1 LQSELMCRVSACGL
15 ARWQKEET
23 GSGAISACTMA
34 RSAARI
40 WTGVRR
46 VHWKSAR
53 WRGLLCL
60 LALAVSAC
68 QTTDQ
73 TLLSADSAPVPPLAR
88 ADDGAVQRDARLPPP
103 SAGTARSAGT
113 PLLDNAPKTKT
124 TFLEGTGRFVG
135 EPQPARAV
143 APEADGDGVTLN
155 LVNMPAPQAAKTIL
169 GDILAVRYT
178 VDPGVEGKIT
188 IQTPRPVSKSTAVD
202 LFQTALRANNAA
214 IVDAG
219 GMFKIVPLEQAPVGA
234 TIRLAGV
241 PPAAPLSEALSGGE
255 NLGTGVKIVQLKY
268 VAAAEMRRI
277 LEPIAPR
284 GSIVRADT
292 TRNLL
297 TLSGSA
303 ADVAGLLDA
312 IAIFDV
318 DVMRGMSFALVPVR
332 TSQPDTIADE
342 LRTVFASDKEGPMAG
357 MVQFLPNKRLGA
369 ILIISPQPHYLKR
382 AESWV
387 RRLDAQAEGSEKQFF
402 TYAVQNRRAA
412 ELVEVLQ
419 SMFATETG
427 GAKTQPT
434 RNVAPTYRETTVQ
447 SPAAQPIQAANGLTP
462 VSGSGAGG
470 FGSGGLNGGGL
481 GTGGLGARSGSFG
494 ASPTPQH
501 APPAREQATAQFGR
515 DEATGEPRVKL
526 AADPAK
532 NSILIEA
539 TPADYRRIMRVIGSL
554 DAIAN
559 QVMIEAT
566 IAEVTLTD
574 DLKFGVRWF
583 LNGKSGQNYTFTDD
597 PAGAVSSVFP
607 GFSYALTAANA
618 AGTLNALNQIT
629 TVNIISSPSLTV
641 MDNRT
646 AQLQIGDEVPI
657 ITQSA
662 VSVLSTGAPVVN
674 SVAYKDTGV
683 ILSIT
688 PRINQSGRVLLDIQ
702 QEVSSV
708 ASTTSSGIDSPTIS
722 QRRIRTS
729 VVVSDGEALALGG
742 MIQKSH
748 TVARTQIPILG
759 DIPVLGNLFG
769 GKDNQVGKTELL
781 VIITPHVIRNLTEA
795 RQVTDEFRR
804 ELQMNDPR
812 LPGRWLNIPDA
823 TRRTFE

>member
-1 LQSELMCRVSACGL
+1 
-15 ARWQKEET
+15 
-23 GSGAISACTMA
+23 
-34 RSAARI
+34 
-40 WTGVRR
+40 
-46 VHWKSAR
+46 
-53 WRGLLCL
+53 LCVV
-60 LALAVSAC
+60 ALATSAC
-68 QTTDQ
+68 QTTDE
-73 TLLSADSAPVPPLAR
+73 TYLLSADADSGSAPLAR
-88 ADDGAVQRDARLPPP
+88 ADNGVQRGAKLRPP
-103 SAGTARSAGT
+103 SSAASRSGGT
-113 PLLDNAPKTKT
+113 PLLDNSPKTKT

-135 EPQPARAV
+135 DPQSLRQAARD
-143 APEADGDGVTLN
+143 ADGGDVTLN
-155 LVNMPAPQAAKTIL
+155 LVNVPTPQAAKTIL

-178 VDPGVEGKIT
+178 LDPGVEGKIT
-188 IQTPRPVSKSTAVD
+188 IQTPRPVTKTAAVD
-202 LFQTALRANNAA
+202 LFQSALRANNAA
-214 IVDAG
+214 IVDG
-219 GMFKIVPLEQAPVGA
+219 NGMFKIVPLDQAPVGA
-234 TIRLAGV
+234 TIQLAGI
-241 PPAAPLSEALSGGE
+241 PPSAPPNDAAAGGE
-255 NLGTGVKIVQLKY
+255 NFGSGVKIVQLKY

-297 TLSGSA
+297 TLSGNGN
-303 ADVAGLLDA
+303 DIAGLLEA
-312 IAIFDV
+312 IGIFDV

-342 LRTVFASDKEGPMAG
+342 LRTVFASEREGPMAG

-369 ILIISPQPHYLKR
+369 ILIISPQPRYLSR

-427 GAKTQPT
+427 SARTSAT
-434 RNVAPTYRETTVQ
+434 RNVAPPYREATVQ
-447 SPAAQPIQAANGLTP
+447 SPGAQPLQSSNGLTP
-462 VSGSGAGG
+462 VGG
-470 FGSGGLNGGGL
+470 M
-481 GTGGLGARSGSFG
+481 GTGGLGSGGLGGGGSGMGGFGARSGGHS
-494 ASPTPQH
+494 AA
-501 APPAREQATAQFGR
+501 APAQQQTSAPREAATAQLGR

-526 AADPAK
+526 AADQAK

-583 LNGKSGQNYTFTDD
+583 LNGKSGQKYTFTDD
-597 PAGAVSSVFP
+597 PGGAVSSVFP

-629 TVNIISSPSLTV
+629 NVNIISSPSLTV

-662 VSVLSTGAPVVN
+662 VSVLTTGAPVVN
-674 SVAYKDTGV
+674 SVSYKDTGV
-683 ILSIT
+683 ILAIT
-688 PRINQSGRVLLDIQ
+688 PRINQSGRVLLDIE
-702 QEVSSV
+702 QEVSNV

-748 TVARTQIPILG
+748 TVSRTQIPIVG
-759 DIPVLGNLFG
+759 DIPAIGNLFG

-812 LPGRWLNIPDA
+812 ISGRWRNIPDA
-823 TRRTFE
+823 ARRTFE

>member
-1 LQSELMCRVSACGL
+1 LQ
-15 ARWQKEET
+15 W
-23 GSGAISACTMA
+23 GST
-34 RSAARI
+34 
-40 WTGVRR
+40 
-46 VHWKSAR
+46 R
-53 WRGLLCL
+53 WRMLLCA
-60 LALAVSAC
+60 LALATAAC
-68 QTTDQ
+68 QTIGEANAPA
-73 TLLSADSAPVPPLAR
+73 SDSSSPPPLAR
-88 ADDGAVQRDARLPPP
+88 VDAAGVVLGPKLPPP
-103 SAGTARSAGT
+103 TGGTRSAGT
-113 PLLDNAPKTKT
+113 PLLGPSPKTQT

-135 EPQPARAV
+135 DPQPARAP
-143 APEADGDGVTLN
+143 APDANEDGVTLN
-155 LVNMPAPQAAKTIL
+155 LVNVPAPQAAKTIL

-188 IQTPRPVSKSTAVD
+188 IQTPRPVTKSAAID
-202 LFQTALRANNAA
+202 LFQAALRGNNAA
-214 IVDAG
+214 IVDANG
-219 GMFKIVPLEQAPVGA
+219 LFKIVPLDQAPVGA
-234 TIRLAGV
+234 TIRLAGI
-241 PPAAPLSEALSGGE
+241 PPSAPLPGAGDDVGS
-255 NLGTGVKIVQLKY
+255 GVKIVQLKY

-292 TRNLL
+292 ARNLL
-297 TLSGSA
+297 TLSGNP
-303 ADVAGLLDA
+303 ADVAGILDA

-342 LRTVFASDKEGPMAG
+342 LRTVFASDKEGPLAG

-369 ILIISPQPHYLKR
+369 ILIISPQPRYLKR

-427 GAKTQPT
+427 GAKTPAG
-434 RNVAPTYRETTVQ
+434 RNVAPPHREATVQ
-447 SPAAQPIQAANGLTP
+447 SPAGPSAPTTSGVTP
-462 VSGSGAGG
+462 VSGFGAGG
-470 FGSGGLNGGGL
+470 SGFGGMNGGGL
-481 GTGGLGARSGSFG
+481 GTSGLGGRSGAFG
-494 ASPTPQH
+494 AAPTAQPT
-501 APPAREQATAQFGR
+501 ATGAREAATAHLGR

-526 AADPAK
+526 AADPAN

-539 TPADYRRIMRVIGSL
+539 TPADYRRIMRVIGTL

-583 LNGKSGQNYTFTDD
+583 LNGKSGQKYTFTDD

-629 TVNIISSPSLTV
+629 NVNIISSPSLTV

-662 VSVLSTGAPVVN
+662 VSVLTTGAPVVN

-688 PRINQSGRVLLDIQ
+688 PRINESGRVLLDIE
-702 QEVSSV
+702 QEVSNV
-708 ASTTSSGIDSPTIS
+708 ASTSSSGIDSPTIS

-742 MIQKSH
+742 MIQKSS
-748 TVARTQIPILG
+748 TVARTQIPIVG
-759 DIPVLGNLFG
+759 DIPAIGNLFG
-769 GKDNQVGKTELL
+769 GKDNQIGKTELL

-804 ELQMNDPR
+804 ELRMNDPR
-812 LPGRWLNIPDA
+812 LPARWWNIPEA
-823 TRRTFE
+823 AHRTFE

>member
-1 LQSELMCRVSACGL
+1 
-15 ARWQKEET
+15 
-23 GSGAISACTMA
+23 
-34 RSAARI
+34 
-40 WTGVRR
+40 
-46 VHWKSAR
+46 
-53 WRGLLCL
+53 
-60 LALAVSAC
+60 
-68 QTTDQ
+68 
-73 TLLSADSAPVPPLAR
+73 
-88 ADDGAVQRDARLPPP
+88 VQRGAKLPPP
-103 SAGTARSAGT
+103 SSGTPRAGGT

-135 EPQPARAV
+135 DPQPPRSA
-143 APEADGDGVTLN
+143 APDAGEDGVTLN
-155 LVNMPAPQAAKTIL
+155 LVNVPAPQAAKTIL

-188 IQTPRPVSKSTAVD
+188 IQTPRPVTRSAAVD
-202 LFQTALRANNAA
+202 LFQSALRANNAA
-214 IVDAG
+214 IVDANG
-219 GMFKIVPLEQAPVGA
+219 TFKIVPLDQAPVGA
-234 TIRLAGV
+234 TIRLAGI
-241 PPAAPLSEALSGGE
+241 PPQAPLTDAAAAGDNVGS
-255 NLGTGVKIVQLKY
+255 GVKIVQLKY

-297 TLSGSA
+297 TLSGNGN
-303 ADVAGLLDA
+303 DIAGLLEA
-312 IAIFDV
+312 VAIFDV
-318 DVMRGMSFALVPVR
+318 DVMKGMSFALVPVR
-332 TSQPDTIADE
+332 TSQPDSIADE
-342 LRTVFASDKEGPMAG
+342 LRTVFASDKEGPLAG

-369 ILIISPQPHYLKR
+369 ILIISPQPSYLKR

-427 GAKTQPT
+427 GAKAQAT
-434 RNVAPTYRETTVQ
+434 RNVAPPYREATVQ
-447 SPAAQPIQAANGLTP
+447 SSPAQPMQSSNGLTP
-462 VSGSGAGG
+462 VSGPGAGG
-470 FGSGGLNGGGL
+470 LGSGTFGSGGLNGGGF
-481 GTGGLGARSGSFG
+481 GQRSGQFG
-494 ASPTPQH
+494 GTAAAQQSASGQ
-501 APPAREQATAQFGR
+501 REQATAHLGR

-539 TPADYRRIMRVIGSL
+539 TPSDYRRIMRVIGSL

-574 DLKFGVRWF
+574 DLKFGVRWY
-583 LNGKSGQNYTFTDD
+583 LNSQGGHKYTFTDD
-597 PAGAVSSVFP
+597 PGGAVSSVFP

-618 AGTLNALNQIT
+618 AGTLNALNQVT

-662 VSVLSTGAPVVN
+662 VSVLTTGAPVVN

-688 PRINQSGRVLLDIQ
+688 PRINQSGRVLLDIE

-722 QRRIRTS
+722 QRRIKTS

-742 MIQKSH
+742 MIQKSR
-748 TVARTQIPILG
+748 TVTRNQVPIVG
-759 DIPVLGNLFG
+759 DIPAIGNLFG
-769 GKDNQVGKTELL
+769 SKDNQQGKTELL

-804 ELQMNDPR
+804 ELQLNDPR

-823 TRRTFE
+823 ARRTFE

>member
-1 LQSELMCRVSACGL
+1 M
-15 ARWQKEET
+15 
-23 GSGAISACTMA
+23 
-34 RSAARI
+34 
-40 WTGVRR
+40 
-46 VHWKSAR
+46 H
-53 WRGLLCL
+53 
-60 LALAVSAC
+60 
-68 QTTDQ
+68 
-73 TLLSADSAPVPPLAR
+73 
-88 ADDGAVQRDARLPPP
+88 
-103 SAGTARSAGT
+103 
-113 PLLDNAPKTKT
+113 
-124 TFLEGTGRFVG
+124 
-135 EPQPARAV
+135 
-143 APEADGDGVTLN
+143 
-155 LVNMPAPQAAKTIL
+155 
-169 GDILAVRYT
+169 
-178 VDPGVEGKIT
+178 
-188 IQTPRPVSKSTAVD
+188 
-202 LFQTALRANNAA
+202 
-214 IVDAG
+214 
-219 GMFKIVPLEQAPVGA
+219 
-234 TIRLAGV
+234 
-241 PPAAPLSEALSGGE
+241 
-255 NLGTGVKIVQLKY
+255 
-268 VAAAEMRRI
+268 
-277 LEPIAPR
+277 
-284 GSIVRADT
+284 
-292 TRNLL
+292 
-297 TLSGSA
+297 
-303 ADVAGLLDA
+303 
-312 IAIFDV
+312 
-318 DVMRGMSFALVPVR
+318 GMSFALVPVR

-342 LRTVFASDKEGPMAG
+342 LRTVFASEKEGPLAG

-369 ILIISPQPHYLKR
+369 ILIISPQPRYLKR

-427 GAKTQPT
+427 GGRSTTST
-434 RNVAPTYRETTVQ
+434 RNVAPSYREARVQ
-447 SPAAQPIQAANGLTP
+447 SPANPPMQQSNGLTP
-462 VSGSGAGG
+462 VSGFGG
-470 FGSGGLNGGGL
+470 GGGL
-481 GTGGLGARSGSFG
+481 GTGGLGSGGLGSGGLGSGGFG
-494 ASPTPQH
+494 ARFGGGAATASQPQQTSGQH
-501 APPAREQATAQFGR
+501 EAATAQLGR
-515 DEATGEPRVKL
+515 DEATGEPRVKF
-526 AADPAK
+526 AADGAK

-574 DLKFGVRWF
+574 DLKFGVRWY
-583 LNGKSGQNYTFTDD
+583 LNSQGGHKYTFTDD

-629 TVNIISSPSLTV
+629 TVNVISSPSLTV

-657 ITQSA
+657 ITGSA
-662 VSVLSTGAPVVN
+662 VSVLSTGAPLVN

-688 PRINQSGRVLLDIQ
+688 PRINQSGRVLLDIE

-742 MIQKSH
+742 MIQKSQ
-748 TVARTQIPILG
+748 TATRTQIPIVG
-759 DIPVLGNLFG
+759 DLPAIGNLFSS
-769 GKDNQVGKTELL
+769 KDNRVGKTELL

-812 LPGRWLNIPDA
+812 LSGRWRNIPDA
-823 TRRTFE
+823 ARRAFE

>member
-1 LQSELMCRVSACGL
+1 MGADRANWPARGAGCSRQGDGVKRALVRGDSLQS
-15 ARWQKEET
+15 
-23 GSGAISACTMA
+23 
-34 RSAARI
+34 RSRP
-40 WTGVRR
+40 
-46 VHWKSAR
+46 
-53 WRGLLCL
+53 WRGLLCAF
-60 LALAVSAC
+60 ALAVSAC
-68 QTTDQ
+68 QTTEEVPY
-73 TLLSADSAPVPPLAR
+73 SDSWSPAPLAR
-88 ADDGAVQRDARLPPP
+88 ADDAVQRGAKLPPP
-103 SAGTARSAGT
+103 SAGTARAGGT
-113 PLLDNAPKTKT
+113 PLLDKSPKTKT

-135 EPQPARAV
+135 DPQPHQA
-143 APEADGDGVTLN
+143 APEAGTDGVTLN

-188 IQTPRPVSKSTAVD
+188 IQTPRPVTKATAVD
-202 LFQTALRANNAA
+202 LFQSALRANNAA
-214 IVDAG
+214 IVDAN
-219 GMFKIVPLEQAPVGA
+219 GMLKIVPLDQAPVGA
-234 TIRLAGV
+234 TIKLAGI
-241 PPAAPLSEALSGGE
+241 PPSAPLTDATAGE
-255 NLGTGVKIVQLKY
+255 DVGSGVKIVQLKY

-284 GSIVRADT
+284 GSLVRADT

-297 TLSGSA
+297 TLSGNGS
-303 ADVAGLLDA
+303 DVAGLLEA
-312 IAIFDV
+312 ITIFDV

-342 LRTVFASDKEGPMAG
+342 LRNVFASEREGPMAG

-369 ILIISPQPHYLKR
+369 ILIISPQPKYLTR

-419 SMFATETG
+419 SMFASETG
-427 GAKTQPT
+427 GAKTPAA
-434 RNVAPTYRETTVQ
+434 RNVAPPYREATVQ
-447 SPAAQPIQAANGLTP
+447 SPAGATTGANGVTP
-462 VSGSGAGG
+462 VGGFGTGGLGAGG
-470 FGSGGLNGGGL
+470 TRGGL
-481 GTGGLGARSGSFG
+481 GTGGFGARSGSLG
-494 ASPTPQH
+494 AAPTAASPSAGQ
-501 APPAREQATAQFGR
+501 REAATAQLGR

-539 TPADYRRIMRVIGSL
+539 TPADYRRIMRVIGTL

-583 LNGKSGQNYTFTDD
+583 LNGKSGQKYTFTDD

-629 TVNIISSPSLTV
+629 NVNIISSPSLTV

-662 VSVLSTGAPVVN
+662 VSVLTTGAPVVN

-688 PRINQSGRVLLDIQ
+688 PRINESGRVLLDIE
-702 QEVSSV
+702 QEVSNV
-708 ASTTSSGIDSPTIS
+708 ASTSSSGIDSPTIS

-748 TVARTQIPILG
+748 TVSRNQIPIVG
-759 DIPVLGNLFG
+759 DLPAIGNLFG
-769 GKDNQVGKTELL
+769 SKDNQVGKTELL

-804 ELQMNDPR
+804 ELRMNDPR
-812 LPGRWLNIPDA
+812 ISGRWRNIPDA
-823 TRRTFE
+823 VRRTFE

>member
-1 LQSELMCRVSACGL
+1 LQS
-15 ARWQKEET
+15 
-23 GSGAISACTMA
+23 
-34 RSAARI
+34 RS
-40 WTGVRR
+40 VRR
-46 VHWKSAR
+46 H
-53 WRGLLCL
+53 GLLCVFA
-60 LALAVSAC
+60 LALSAC
-68 QTTDQ
+68 QTTDEAFVATAQ
-73 TLLSADSAPVPPLAR
+73 TPTPAPLAR
-88 ADDGAVQRDARLPPP
+88 SDDAVVQRGARLPPP
-103 SAGTARSAGT
+103 SSAASRSGGT
-113 PLLDNAPKTKT
+113 PLLDNSPKTKT

-135 EPQPARAV
+135 DPQPRQA
-143 APEADGDGVTLN
+143 APDATEDGVTLN
-155 LVNMPAPQAAKTIL
+155 LVNVPAPQAAKTIL

-188 IQTPRPVSKSTAVD
+188 IQTPHPVAKSTAVD
-202 LFQTALRANNAA
+202 LFQSALRANNAA
-214 IVDAG
+214 IVDANG
-219 GMFKIVPLEQAPVGA
+219 IYKIVPLDQALVGA
-234 TIRLAGV
+234 TIQLAGI
-241 PPAAPLSEALSGGE
+241 PPSAPLSDAAGGG
-255 NLGTGVKIVQLKY
+255 NVGSGVKIVQLKY

-297 TLSGSA
+297 TLSGNGN
-303 ADVAGLLDA
+303 DVAGLLEA

-342 LRTVFASDKEGPMAG
+342 LRTVFASEKEGPMAG

-427 GAKTQPT
+427 GARNGAT
-434 RNVAPTYRETTVQ
+434 RNVAPSYREATVQ
-447 SPAAQPIQAANGLTP
+447 SPATQPMQQSNGLTP
-462 VSGSGAGG
+462 VSGFGG
-470 FGSGGLNGGGL
+470 GGGL
-481 GTGGLGARSGSFG
+481 GTGGLGSGGLGTGGLGSGGLGAGGFGSRFGSGTATATRSQP
-494 ASPTPQH
+494 ASGQ
-501 APPAREQATAQFGR
+501 RESATAQLGR
-515 DEATGEPRVKL
+515 DEATGEPRVKV
-526 AADPAK
+526 AADAAK

-574 DLKFGVRWF
+574 DLKFGVRWY
-583 LNGKSGQNYTFTDD
+583 LNSQGGHKYTFTDD
-597 PAGAVSSVFP
+597 PAGAVTSVFP

-629 TVNIISSPSLTV
+629 NVNVISSPSLTV

-657 ITQSA
+657 ITGSA
-662 VSVLSTGAPVVN
+662 VSVLSNGAPLVN

-688 PRINQSGRVLLDIQ
+688 PRINQSGRVLLDIE

-742 MIQKSH
+742 MIQKSK
-748 TVARTQIPILG
+748 TASRTQIPIFG
-759 DIPVLGNLFG
+759 DLPGIGNLFSS
-769 GKDNQVGKTELL
+769 KDNQVGKTELL

-812 LPGRWLNIPDA
+812 ISGRWRNIPDA
-823 TRRTFE
+823 ARRAFE

>member
-1 LQSELMCRVSACGL
+1 LQ
-15 ARWQKEET
+15 W
-23 GSGAISACTMA
+23 
-34 RSAARI
+34 RS
-40 WTGVRR
+40 T
-46 VHWKSAR
+46 R
-53 WRGLLCL
+53 WRVLLCVF
-60 LALAVSAC
+60 ALATTAC
-68 QTTDQ
+68 QTIGEVSPESPT
-73 TLLSADSAPVPPLAR
+73 SLAR
-88 ADDGAVQRDARLPPP
+88 IDEAGAGPGAKSVPT
-103 SAGTARSAGT
+103 GTIPRSLGT
-113 PLLDNAPKTKT
+113 PLLDKSPKTKT

-135 EPQPARAV
+135 DARPERAA
-143 APEADGDGVTLN
+143 APDADGEVVTLN
-155 LVNMPAPQAAKTIL
+155 LVNVPAPQAAKTIL

-188 IQTPRPVSKSTAVD
+188 IQTPRPVSKATAVD
-202 LFQTALRANNAA
+202 LFQSALRANNAA
-214 IVDAG
+214 IVDAN
-219 GMFKIVPLEQAPVGA
+219 GMFKIVPLDQAPVGA
-234 TIRLAGV
+234 TIRLAGI
-241 PPAAPLSEALSGGE
+241 PPSAPLPDTATAGDNVGS
-255 NLGTGVKIVQLKY
+255 GVKIVQLKY

-284 GSIVRADT
+284 GSIVRADAA
-292 TRNLL
+292 RNLL
-297 TLSGSA
+297 TLSGSP

-342 LRTVFASDKEGPMAG
+342 LRTVFASDKEGPMGG

-369 ILIISPQPHYLKR
+369 ILIVSPQRNYLTR

-419 SMFATETG
+419 SMFSTETG
-427 GAKTQPT
+427 GAKTPAT
-434 RNVAPTYRETTVQ
+434 RNVAPPYREATVNSPGAATTPATGVTTV
-447 SPAAQPIQAANGLTP
+447 
-462 VSGSGAGG
+462 GG
-470 FGSGGLNGGGL
+470 FGTGGVNSGGMRGGGL
-481 GTGGLGARSGSFG
+481 GTGAVGARSGSVGTSPTG
-494 ASPTPQH
+494 AS
-501 APPAREQATAQFGR
+501 PPAREAATATLGR
-515 DEATGEPRVKL
+515 DETTGEPRVKL

-583 LNGKSGQNYTFTDD
+583 LNGKSGQKYTFTDD
-597 PAGAVSSVFP
+597 PGGAVSSVFP

-629 TVNIISSPSLTV
+629 NVNIISSPSLTV

-662 VSVLSTGAPVVN
+662 VSVLTTGAPVVN

-688 PRINQSGRVLLDIQ
+688 PRINESGRVLLDIE
-702 QEVSSV
+702 QEVSNV
-708 ASTTSSGIDSPTIS
+708 ASTSSSGIDSPTIS

-742 MIQKSH
+742 MIQKSS
-748 TVARTQIPILG
+748 TVSRTQIPIVG
-759 DIPVLGNLFG
+759 DLPVIGNLFG
-769 GKDNQVGKTELL
+769 SKDNQVGKTELL

-795 RQVTDEFRR
+795 RQVTEEFRR
-804 ELQMNDPR
+804 ELRMNDPR
-812 LPGRWLNIPDA
+812 ISGRWRNIPEA
-823 TRRTFE
+823 TRRTLE

>member
-1 LQSELMCRVSACGL
+1 
-15 ARWQKEET
+15 
-23 GSGAISACTMA
+23 MA
-34 RSAARI
+34 
-40 WTGVRR
+40 
-46 VHWKSAR
+46 
-53 WRGLLCL
+53 
-60 LALAVSAC
+60 LALSAC
-68 QTTDQ
+68 QTTDDA
-73 TLLSADSAPVPPLAR
+73 SVSSDSWSPAPLAR
-88 ADDGAVQRDARLPPP
+88 ADDAGVQRGAKLPPP
-103 SAGTARSAGT
+103 TSGGTSHAGGT

-124 TFLEGTGRFVG
+124 TFFEGTGRFVG
-135 EPQPARAV
+135 DPHPARQT
-143 APEADGDGVTLN
+143 APGAGEDGVTLN
-155 LVNMPAPQAAKTIL
+155 LVNVPAPQAAKTIL

-178 VDPGVEGKIT
+178 VDPGIEGKIT
-188 IQTPRPVSKSTAVD
+188 IQTPRPVTKSAAVD
-202 LFQTALRANNAA
+202 LFQSALRANGAA
-214 IVDAG
+214 IVDAN
-219 GMFKIVPLEQAPVGA
+219 GMFKIVPLDQAPVGA
-234 TIRLAGV
+234 TIQLAGI
-241 PPAAPLSEALSGGE
+241 PPQAPLNDASDNVGSG
-255 NLGTGVKIVQLKY
+255 VRIVQLKY

-292 TRNLL
+292 TRNIL
-297 TLSGSA
+297 TLSGSGN
-303 ADVAGLLDA
+303 DIAGLLEA

-332 TSQPDTIADE
+332 TSQADTIADE
-342 LRTVFASDKEGPMAG
+342 LRTVFASDKEGPLAG

-369 ILIISPQPHYLKR
+369 ILIISPQSSYLKR

-427 GAKTQPT
+427 GAMTQPT
-434 RNVAPTYRETTVQ
+434 RNVAPPYRETTVQ
-447 SPAAQPIQAANGLTP
+447 SRAQPMQASNGLTP
-462 VSGSGAGG
+462 VSGMGVGGLGSGTLGSGGSNGGSFAGGG
-470 FGSGGLNGGGL
+470 FGQRPSQ
-481 GTGGLGARSGSFG
+481 FG
-494 ASPTPQH
+494 ATAAAQQPTSPQ
-501 APPAREQATAQFGR
+501 REQATAQLGR

-583 LNGKSGQNYTFTDD
+583 LNGKSGQKYTFTDD
-597 PAGAVSSVFP
+597 PGGAVSSVFP

-662 VSVLSTGAPVVN
+662 VSVLTTGAPVVN

-683 ILSIT
+683 ILAIT
-688 PRINQSGRVLLDIQ
+688 PRINQSGRVLLDIE
-702 QEVSSV
+702 QEVSNV

-742 MIQKSH
+742 MIQKSR
-748 TVARTQIPILG
+748 TVSRTQIPIVG
-759 DIPVLGNLFG
+759 DIPAIGNLFG
-769 GKDNQVGKTELL
+769 GKDNQLGKTELL

-812 LPGRWLNIPDA
+812 AAQRWRNIPDA
-823 TRRTFE
+823 ARRTFE

>member
-1 LQSELMCRVSACGL
+1 V
-15 ARWQKEET
+15 
-23 GSGAISACTMA
+23 
-34 RSAARI
+34 
-40 WTGVRR
+40 
-46 VHWKSAR
+46 
-53 WRGLLCL
+53 
-60 LALAVSAC
+60 LALAASAC

-73 TLLSADSAPVPPLAR
+73 SPYSDSWSPAPLAR
-88 ADDGAVQRDARLPPP
+88 ADDGAVQRGAKLPPP
-103 SAGTARSAGT
+103 SAGPARSGGT
-113 PLLDNAPKTKT
+113 PLLDKSPKTKT
-124 TFLEGTGRFVG
+124 TFMEGTGRFVG
-135 EPQPARAV
+135 DPQPRSSAT
-143 APEADGDGVTLN
+143 EANDDGVTLN
-155 LVNMPAPQAAKTIL
+155 LVNVPAPQAAKTIL

-178 VDPGVEGKIT
+178 VDPGIEGKIT
-188 IQTPRPVSKSTAVD
+188 IQTPRPVTKSAAVD
-202 LFQTALRANNAA
+202 LFQSALRANNAA
-214 IVDAG
+214 IVDANG
-219 GMFKIVPLEQAPVGA
+219 TFKIVPLEQAPVGA
-234 TIRLAGV
+234 TIRLAGI
-241 PPAAPLSEALSGGE
+241 PPAPPLSDAAAGGD
-255 NLGTGVKIVQLKY
+255 NVGSGVKIVQLKY

-284 GSIVRADT
+284 GSIVRADA

-297 TLSGSA
+297 TLSGNSS
-303 ADVAGLLDA
+303 DVAGLLEA

-342 LRTVFASDKEGPMAG
+342 LRNVFASEREGPMAG

-369 ILIISPQPHYLKR
+369 ILIISPQPKYLTR

-419 SMFATETG
+419 TMFSTETG
-427 GAKTQPT
+427 GARSAAS
-434 RNVAPTYRETTVQ
+434 RNVAPPYREATVTSPGAATT
-447 SPAAQPIQAANGLTP
+447 PASGVTP
-462 VSGSGAGG
+462 VSGLGTSGLGSTGLHTSGLGAGG
-470 FGSGGLNGGGL
+470 LSTRSGAVGAASAAAPAS
-481 GTGGLGARSGSFG
+481 GARE
-494 ASPTPQH
+494 T
-501 APPAREQATAQFGR
+501 ATAQLGR

-583 LNGKSGQNYTFTDD
+583 LNGKSGQKYTFTDD
-597 PAGAVSSVFP
+597 PGGAVSSVFP

-629 TVNIISSPSLTV
+629 SVNIISSPSLTV

-662 VSVLSTGAPVVN
+662 VSVLTTGAPVVN

-688 PRINQSGRVLLDIQ
+688 PRINQSGRVLLDIE
-702 QEVSSV
+702 QEVSNV
-708 ASTTSSGIDSPTIS
+708 ASTSSSGIDSPTIS
-722 QRRIRTS
+722 QRRIKTS

-742 MIQKSH
+742 MIQKSN
-748 TVARTQIPILG
+748 TVSRNQIPIVG
-759 DIPVLGNLFG
+759 DLPAIGNLFG
-769 GKDNQVGKTELL
+769 SKDNQVGKTELL

-812 LPGRWLNIPDA
+812 MSGRWRNIPDA
-823 TRRTFE
+823 ARRTFE

>member
-1 LQSELMCRVSACGL
+1 M
-15 ARWQKEET
+15 
-23 GSGAISACTMA
+23 
-34 RSAARI
+34 RSKA
-40 WTGVRR
+40 
-46 VHWKSAR
+46 AR
-53 WRGLLCL
+53 WRGLFCA
-60 LALAVSAC
+60 LALALSAC
-68 QTTDQ
+68 QTTDEASV
-73 TLLSADSAPVPPLAR
+73 LSAQSSSPAPLAR
-88 ADDGAVQRDARLPPP
+88 ADDAVVRRGAKLPPP
-103 SAGTARSAGT
+103 TGAGASRSGGT
-113 PLLDNAPKTKT
+113 PLLDNSPKTKT
-124 TFLEGTGRFVG
+124 TFFEGTGRFVG
-135 EPQPARAV
+135 DPQPRQTA
-143 APEADGDGVTLN
+143 ADAAEDGVTLN
-155 LVNMPAPQAAKTIL
+155 LVNVAAPQAAKTIL

-178 VDPGVEGKIT
+178 VDPGIEGKVT
-188 IQTPRPVSKSTAVD
+188 IQTPHPVSKSTAVD
-202 LFQTALRANNAA
+202 LFQSALRANNAA
-214 IVDAG
+214 IVDAN
-219 GMFKIVPLEQAPVGA
+219 GMFKIVPLDQAPIGA
-234 TIRLAGV
+234 TIQLAGI
-241 PPAAPLSEALSGGE
+241 PPSAPLGDAAAGYSVGS
-255 NLGTGVKIVQLKY
+255 GVKIVQLKY

-284 GSIVRADT
+284 GSLVRADT

-297 TLSGSA
+297 TLSGNGN
-303 ADVAGLLDA
+303 DIAGLLEA

-369 ILIISPQPHYLKR
+369 ILIVSPQPSYLKR

-427 GAKTQPT
+427 NAKNTAAT
-434 RNVAPTYRETTVQ
+434 RNVAPPYREASVQ
-447 SPAAQPIQAANGLTP
+447 SRAAQPMQSSNGLTP
-462 VSGSGAGG
+462 VSGFGGGGGLGSSGL
-470 FGSGGLNGGGL
+470 GSGGLGNGGGGL
-481 GTGGLGARSGSFG
+481 GSGGLGGRFG
-494 ASPTPQH
+494 GGTAAATQPQQTSVQH
-501 APPAREQATAQFGR
+501 EAATAQLGH

-526 AADPAK
+526 AADAAK

-574 DLKFGVRWF
+574 DLKFGVRWY
-583 LNGKSGQNYTFTDD
+583 LNSQGGHKYTFTDD
-597 PAGAVSSVFP
+597 PGGAVSSVFP

-629 TVNIISSPSLTV
+629 NVNIVSSPSLTV

-662 VSVLSTGAPVVN
+662 VSVLTTGAPLVN

-688 PRINQSGRVLLDIQ
+688 PRINQSGRVLLDIE

-742 MIQKSH
+742 MIQKS
-748 TVARTQIPILG
+748 RTTTRNQVPIVG
-759 DIPVLGNLFG
+759 DLPGIGNLFG
-769 GKDNQVGKTELL
+769 SKDNQVGKTELL

-812 LPGRWLNIPDA
+812 ISGRWRNIPDA
-823 TRRTFE
+823 AHRAFE

>member
-1 LQSELMCRVSACGL
+1 MR
-15 ARWQKEET
+15 
-23 GSGAISACTMA
+23 
-34 RSAARI
+34 
-40 WTGVRR
+40 
-46 VHWKSAR
+46 R
-53 WRGLLCL
+53 WRGLLCAF
-60 LALAVSAC
+60 ALATSAC
-68 QTTDQ
+68 QTTDEAN
-73 TLLSADSAPVPPLAR
+73 LPYSDSWSPAPLAR
-88 ADDGAVQRDARLPPP
+88 ADDAVQKGSKLPPP
-103 SAGTARSAGT
+103 RGGGSRSGGT
-113 PLLDNAPKTKT
+113 PLLDRSPKTKT

-135 EPQPARAV
+135 DPQSMRQA
-143 APEADGDGVTLN
+143 APEAKEDGVTLN
-155 LVNMPAPQAAKTIL
+155 LVNVPAPQAAKTIL
-169 GDILAVRYT
+169 GDIMAVRYT
-178 VDPGVEGKIT
+178 VDPSIEGKIT
-188 IQTPRPVSKSTAVD
+188 IQTPRPVAKSTAVD
-202 LFQTALRANNAA
+202 LFQAALRANGAA
-214 IVDAG
+214 IVDANG
-219 GMFKIVPLEQAPVGA
+219 LFKIVPLDQAPVGA
-234 TIRLAGV
+234 TIQLAGV
-241 PPAAPLSEALSGGE
+241 PPSAPLPEALNAGE
-255 NLGTGVKIVQLKY
+255 NVGSGVKIVQLKY

-297 TLSGSA
+297 TLSG
-303 ADVAGLLDA
+303 DGNDIAGLLEA

-318 DVMRGMSFALVPVR
+318 DVMKGMSFALVPVR

-342 LRTVFASDKEGPMAG
+342 LRNVFASDREGPMAG

-369 ILIISPQPHYLKR
+369 ILIVSPQPRYLTR

-419 SMFATETG
+419 TMFATETG
-427 GAKTQPT
+427 GAKTPAT
-434 RNVAPTYRETTVQ
+434 RNVAPPYREATVQ
-447 SPAAQPIQAANGLTP
+447 SPAVQPMQSNNGLTQ
-462 VSGSGAGG
+462 VGGFGAGG
-470 FGSGGLNGGGL
+470 RGLNGGGL
-481 GTGGLGARSGSFG
+481 GSGGLSSRSGGAFG
-494 ASPTPQH
+494 AAATTQPQ
-501 APPAREQATAQFGR
+501 ASGQRETATAQLGR

-583 LNGKSGQNYTFTDD
+583 LNGKSGQKYTFTDD
-597 PAGAVSSVFP
+597 PGGAVSSVFP

-618 AGTLNALNQIT
+618 AGTLNTLNQIT
-629 TVNIISSPSLTV
+629 NVNIISSPSLTV

-646 AQLQIGDEVPI
+646 AQLQVGDEVPI

-662 VSVLSTGAPVVN
+662 VSVLTTGAPVVN

-688 PRINQSGRVLLDIQ
+688 PRINQSGRVLLDIE
-702 QEVSSV
+702 QEVSNV
-708 ASTTSSGIDSPTIS
+708 ASNSSSGIDSPTIS

-742 MIQKSH
+742 MIQKS
-748 TVARTQIPILG
+748 RTTTRAQIPIVG
-759 DIPVLGNLFG
+759 DLPAIGNLFG
-769 GKDNQVGKTELL
+769 NKDSLIGKTELL

-804 ELQMNDPR
+804 ELQMNNPR
-812 LPGRWLNIPDA
+812 GARGWRDMHDA
-823 TRRTFE
+823 ARRIFE

>member
-1 LQSELMCRVSACGL
+1 MQPR
-15 ARWQKEET
+15 
-23 GSGAISACTMA
+23 
-34 RSAARI
+34 
-40 WTGVRR
+40 
-46 VHWKSAR
+46 SAR
-53 WRGLLCL
+53 WRGLLCVF
-60 LALAVSAC
+60 ALAVSAC
-68 QTTDQ
+68 QTTDDAY
-73 TLLSADSAPVPPLAR
+73 LLSADADSGSAPPAR
-88 ADDGAVQRDARLPPP
+88 AGEPSVQRGVPLPPP
-103 SAGTARSAGT
+103 SGATSRSGGT
-113 PLLDNAPKTKT
+113 PLLDHSPKTKT
-124 TFLEGTGRFVG
+124 TFMEGTGRFVG
-135 EPQPARAV
+135 DPQSLRQAARD
-143 APEADGDGVTLN
+143 ADGEGVTLN
-155 LVNMPAPQAAKTIL
+155 LVNVPTPQAAKTIL

-188 IQTPRPVSKSTAVD
+188 IQTPRPVTKTAAVD
-202 LFQTALRANNAA
+202 LFQSALRANNAA
-214 IVDAG
+214 IVDG
-219 GMFKIVPLEQAPVGA
+219 NGMFKIVPLDQAPVGA
-234 TIRLAGV
+234 TIQLAGI
-241 PPAAPLSEALSGGE
+241 PPSAPLNDAAAGGE
-255 NLGTGVKIVQLKY
+255 NFGSGVKIVQLKY

-297 TLSGSA
+297 TLSGNGN
-303 ADVAGLLDA
+303 DIAGLLEA

-318 DVMRGMSFALVPVR
+318 DVMKGMSFALVPVR
-332 TSQPDTIADE
+332 TSQPDAIADE
-342 LRTVFASDKEGPMAG
+342 LRTVFASEREGPMAG

-369 ILIISPQPHYLKR
+369 ILIISPQSRYLTR

-419 SMFATETG
+419 SMFASETG
-427 GAKTQPT
+427 SARTSAT
-434 RNVAPTYRETTVQ
+434 RNVAPPYREATVQ
-447 SPAAQPIQAANGLTP
+447 SPAAQPLQSSNGLTP
-462 VSGSGAGG
+462 VSGM
-470 FGSGGLNGGGL
+470 
-481 GTGGLGARSGSFG
+481 GTGGLGSGGPGGGGSGMGGFGARSGSHF
-494 ASPTPQH
+494 AT
-501 APPAREQATAQFGR
+501 APAQQQTSAPREAATAQLGR

-526 AADPAK
+526 AADQAK

-583 LNGKSGQNYTFTDD
+583 LNGKSGQKYTFTDD
-597 PAGAVSSVFP
+597 PGGAVSSVFP

-629 TVNIISSPSLTV
+629 NVNIISSPSLTV

-662 VSVLSTGAPVVN
+662 VSVLTTGAPVVN
-674 SVAYKDTGV
+674 SVSYKDTGV
-683 ILSIT
+683 ILAIT
-688 PRINQSGRVLLDIQ
+688 PRINQSGRVLLDIE
-702 QEVSSV
+702 QEVSNV

-748 TVARTQIPILG
+748 TVSRTQIPIVG
-759 DIPVLGNLFG
+759 DIPAIGNLFG
-769 GKDNQVGKTELL
+769 SKDNQVGKTELL

-812 LPGRWLNIPDA
+812 ISGRWRNIPDA
-823 TRRTFE
+823 ARRTFE

>member
-1 LQSELMCRVSACGL
+1 LQSGL
-15 ARWQKEET
+15 R
-23 GSGAISACTMA
+23 
-34 RSAARI
+34 
-40 WTGVRR
+40 
-46 VHWKSAR
+46 R
-53 WRGLLCL
+53 WRGLLGL
-60 LALAVSAC
+60 FVLATSAC
-68 QTTDQ
+68 QTTDE
-73 TLLSADSAPVPPLAR
+73 TLLAANSGAPPPLAR
-88 ADDGAVQRDARLPPP
+88 ADDSAVQRGAKLPPP
-103 SAGTARSAGT
+103 PAGTSRSGGT
-113 PLLDNAPKTKT
+113 PLLDHAPKTKT
-124 TFLEGTGRFVG
+124 TFMEGTGRFVG
-135 EPQPARAV
+135 DPQPRQAA
-143 APEADGDGVTLN
+143 ADASDDGVTLN
-155 LVNMPAPQAAKTIL
+155 LVNVPAPQAAKTVL

-188 IQTPRPVSKSTAVD
+188 IQTPRPVTKATAVD
-202 LFQTALRANNAA
+202 LFQSALRANNAA
-214 IVDAG
+214 IVDAN
-219 GMFKIVPLEQAPVGA
+219 GMLKVVPLDQAPVGA
-234 TIRLAGV
+234 TIRLAGI
-241 PPAAPLSEALSGGE
+241 PPSAPLSDAAGGD
-255 NLGTGVKIVQLKY
+255 NVGSGVKIVQLKY

-297 TLSGSA
+297 TLSG
-303 ADVAGLLDA
+303 DGNDIAGLLEA
-312 IAIFDV
+312 VAIFDV
-318 DVMRGMSFALVPVR
+318 DVMKGMSFALVPVR
-332 TSQPDTIADE
+332 SSQPDTIADE
-342 LRTVFASDKEGPMAG
+342 LRTVFASEREGPMAG

-369 ILIISPQPHYLKR
+369 ILIISPQPRYLTR

-419 SMFATETG
+419 SMFATETS
-427 GAKTQPT
+427 GARAQTT
-434 RNVAPTYRETTVQ
+434 RNVAPSYREATVQ
-447 SPAAQPIQAANGLTP
+447 SPAAQPMTPSNGLTP
-462 VSGSGAGG
+462 VSGL
-470 FGSGGLNGGGL
+470 GSGGLGSGSLSGGGL
-481 GTGGLGARSGSFG
+481 GTGGHGTRNGSHFG
-494 ASPTPQH
+494 TAQQQTS
-501 APPAREQATAQFGR
+501 APREAATAQLGR

-526 AADPAK
+526 AADAAK

-583 LNGKSGQNYTFTDD
+583 LNGKSGQKYTFTDD
-597 PAGAVSSVFP
+597 PGGAVSSVFP

-629 TVNIISSPSLTV
+629 DVNIISSPSLTV

-657 ITQSA
+657 ITGSA

-683 ILSIT
+683 ILAIT
-688 PRINQSGRVLLDIQ
+688 PRINQSGRVLLDIE
-702 QEVSSV
+702 QEVSNV
-708 ASTTSSGIDSPTIS
+708 ASTSSSGINSPTIS
-722 QRRIRTS
+722 QRRIKTS

-742 MIQKSH
+742 MIQKSR
-748 TVARTQIPILG
+748 TLTRTQIPIVG
-759 DIPVLGNLFG
+759 DLPGIGNLFG
-769 GKDNQVGKTELL
+769 GKDNQLGKTELL
-781 VIITPHVIRNLTEA
+781 VIITPHVIRNLSEA

-812 LPGRWLNIPDA
+812 MSGRWRNIPEA
-823 TRRTFE
+823 ARRTFE

>member
-1 LQSELMCRVSACGL
+1 VQGGR
-15 ARWQKEET
+15 
-23 GSGAISACTMA
+23 
-34 RSAARI
+34 
-40 WTGVRR
+40 VRR
-46 VHWKSAR
+46 RAFV
-53 WRGLLCL
+53 CV
-60 LALAVSAC
+60 LALALSAC
-68 QTTDQ
+68 QTTDDASV
-73 TLLSADSAPVPPLAR
+73 LSADSGSPAPLAR
-88 ADDGAVQRDARLPPP
+88 ADGAVQRGAKLPPP
-103 SAGTARSAGT
+103 VSGTSRSGGT
-113 PLLDNAPKTKT
+113 PLLDNSPKTKT

-135 EPQPARAV
+135 DPQPRQAA
-143 APEADGDGVTLN
+143 ADATEDGVTLN
-155 LVNMPAPQAAKTIL
+155 LVNVPAPQAAKTIL
-169 GDILAVRYT
+169 GDVLAVRYT
-178 VDPGVEGKIT
+178 VDPGIEGKVT
-188 IQTPRPVSKSTAVD
+188 IQTPHPVSKSTAVD
-202 LFQTALRANNAA
+202 LFQSALRANNAA
-214 IVDAG
+214 IVDAN
-219 GMFKIVPLEQAPVGA
+219 GMYKIVPLDQAPVGA
-234 TIRLAGV
+234 TIQLAGI
-241 PPAAPLSEALSGGE
+241 PPSAPLGDAAAGNNVGS
-255 NLGTGVKIVQLKY
+255 GVKIVQLKY

-284 GSIVRADT
+284 GSLVRADT

-297 TLSGSA
+297 TLSGNA
-303 ADVAGLLDA
+303 NDIAGLLEA

-412 ELVEVLQ
+412 ELVQVLQ

-427 GAKTQPT
+427 NAKNTAAT
-434 RNVAPTYRETTVQ
+434 RNVAPPYREARVQ
-447 SPAAQPIQAANGLTP
+447 SAPLQQASSSNGLTP
-462 VSGSGAGG
+462 VSGFGG
-470 FGSGGLNGGGL
+470 GGGLGSGGLGNGGGGL
-481 GTGGLGARSGSFG
+481 GSGGFGARFGGGTGTATQPQQTSG
-494 ASPTPQH
+494 QH
-501 APPAREQATAQFGR
+501 EAATAQLGH
-515 DEATGEPRVKL
+515 DETTGEARVKL

-574 DLKFGVRWF
+574 DLKFGVRWY
-583 LNGKSGQNYTFTDD
+583 LNSQGGHKYTFTDD
-597 PAGAVSSVFP
+597 PGGAVSSVFP

-629 TVNIISSPSLTV
+629 NVNIVSSPSLTV

-662 VSVLSTGAPVVN
+662 VSVLTTGAPLVN

-688 PRINQSGRVLLDIQ
+688 PRINQSGRVLLDIE

-742 MIQKSH
+742 MIQKSR
-748 TVARTQIPILG
+748 TVTRTQVPIVG
-759 DIPVLGNLFG
+759 DLPGIGNLFG

-812 LPGRWLNIPDA
+812 ISGRWRNIPDA
-823 TRRTFE
+823 AHRAFE

>member
-1 LQSELMCRVSACGL
+1 
-15 ARWQKEET
+15 
-23 GSGAISACTMA
+23 
-34 RSAARI
+34 
-40 WTGVRR
+40 
-46 VHWKSAR
+46 
-53 WRGLLCL
+53 LLCVF
-60 LALAVSAC
+60 ALAVSAC
-68 QTTDQ
+68 QTTDDAY
-73 TLLSADSAPVPPLAR
+73 LLSADADSGSAPPAR
-88 ADDGAVQRDARLPPP
+88 AGEPSVQRGVPLPPP
-103 SAGTARSAGT
+103 SGATSRSGGT
-113 PLLDNAPKTKT
+113 PLLDHSPKTKT
-124 TFLEGTGRFVG
+124 TFMEGTGRFVG
-135 EPQPARAV
+135 DPQSLRQAARD
-143 APEADGDGVTLN
+143 ADGEGVTLN
-155 LVNMPAPQAAKTIL
+155 LVNVPTPQAAKTIL

-188 IQTPRPVSKSTAVD
+188 IQTPRPVTKTAAVD
-202 LFQTALRANNAA
+202 LFQSALRANNAA
-214 IVDAG
+214 IVDG
-219 GMFKIVPLEQAPVGA
+219 NGMFKIVPLDQAPVGA
-234 TIRLAGV
+234 TIQLAGI
-241 PPAAPLSEALSGGE
+241 PPSAPLNDAAAGGE
-255 NLGTGVKIVQLKY
+255 NFGSGVKIVQLKY

-297 TLSGSA
+297 TLSGNGN
-303 ADVAGLLDA
+303 DIAGLLEA

-318 DVMRGMSFALVPVR
+318 DVMKGMSFALVPVR
-332 TSQPDTIADE
+332 TSQPDAIADE
-342 LRTVFASDKEGPMAG
+342 LRTVFASEREGPMAG

-369 ILIISPQPHYLKR
+369 ILIISPQSRYLTR

-419 SMFATETG
+419 SMFASETG
-427 GAKTQPT
+427 SARTSAT
-434 RNVAPTYRETTVQ
+434 RNVAPPYREATVQ
-447 SPAAQPIQAANGLTP
+447 SPAAQPLQSSNGLTP
-462 VSGSGAGG
+462 VSGM
-470 FGSGGLNGGGL
+470 
-481 GTGGLGARSGSFG
+481 GTGGLGSGGPGGGGSGMGGFGARSGSHF
-494 ASPTPQH
+494 AT
-501 APPAREQATAQFGR
+501 APAQQQTSAPREAATAQLGR

-526 AADPAK
+526 AADQAK

-583 LNGKSGQNYTFTDD
+583 LNGKSGQKYTFTDD
-597 PAGAVSSVFP
+597 PGGAVSSVFP

-629 TVNIISSPSLTV
+629 NVNIISSPSLTV

-662 VSVLSTGAPVVN
+662 VSVLTTGAPVVN
-674 SVAYKDTGV
+674 SVSYKDTGV
-683 ILSIT
+683 ILAIT
-688 PRINQSGRVLLDIQ
+688 PRINQSGRVLLDIE
-702 QEVSSV
+702 QEVSNV

-748 TVARTQIPILG
+748 TVSRTQIPIVG
-759 DIPVLGNLFG
+759 DIPAIGNLFG
-769 GKDNQVGKTELL
+769 SKDNQVGKTELL

-812 LPGRWLNIPDA
+812 ISGRWRNIPDA
-823 TRRTFE
+823 ARRTFE

>member
-1 LQSELMCRVSACGL
+1 LVCV
-15 ARWQKEET
+15 
-23 GSGAISACTMA
+23 
-34 RSAARI
+34 
-40 WTGVRR
+40 
-46 VHWKSAR
+46 
-53 WRGLLCL
+53 
-60 LALAVSAC
+60 LALATSAC
-68 QTTDQ
+68 QTTDEAAY
-73 TLLSADSAPVPPLAR
+73 SDSWSPAPLAR
-88 ADDGAVQRDARLPPP
+88 ADDVQRGPKLPPP
-103 SAGTARSAGT
+103 SSGGSSRSGGT
-113 PLLDNAPKTKT
+113 PLLDKSPKTKT

-135 EPQPARAV
+135 DPQPPRQAA
-143 APEADGDGVTLN
+143 ADAQADGVTLN
-155 LVNMPAPQAAKTIL
+155 LVNVPAPQAAKTIL
-169 GDILAVRYT
+169 GDIMAVRYT
-178 VDPGVEGKIT
+178 VDPSVEGKVT
-188 IQTPRPVSKSTAVD
+188 IQTPRPVTKSTAVD
-202 LFQTALRANNAA
+202 LFQSALRQNGAA
-214 IVDAG
+214 IVDANG
-219 GMFKIVPLEQAPVGA
+219 LFKIVPLDQAPVGA
-234 TIRLAGV
+234 TIQLAGV
-241 PPAAPLSEALSGGE
+241 LPGAPLPDALAAGE
-255 NLGTGVKIVQLKY
+255 SVGSGVKIVQLKY

-284 GSIVRADT
+284 GSIVRADA
-292 TRNLL
+292 TRNIL
-297 TLSGSA
+297 TLSGNGN
-303 ADVAGLLDA
+303 DIAGLLEA

-369 ILIISPQPHYLKR
+369 ILIISPQPRYLTR

-412 ELVEVLQ
+412 ELVDVLQ
-419 SMFATETG
+419 SMFATETSG
-427 GAKTQPT
+427 GARTAAT
-434 RNVAPTYRETTVQ
+434 RNVAPPYREATVQ
-447 SPAAQPIQAANGLTP
+447 SPGIQQTHSANGVTP
-462 VSGSGAGG
+462 ASGFGGSGFGGGG
-470 FGSGGLNGGGL
+470 FGSGGSGGGGL
-481 GTGGLGARSGSFG
+481 GTGGFGARSGQLG
-494 ASPTPQH
+494 ATPATQPQ
-501 APPAREQATAQFGR
+501 ASGQRETATAQLGR

-583 LNGKSGQNYTFTDD
+583 LNGKSGQKYTFSDD
-597 PAGAVSSVFP
+597 PGGAVSSVFP

-629 TVNIISSPSLTV
+629 NVNIISSPSLTV

-646 AQLQIGDEVPI
+646 AQLQVGDEVPI

-662 VSVLSTGAPVVN
+662 VSVLTTGAPVVN
-674 SVAYKDTGV
+674 SVSYKDTGV

-688 PRINQSGRVLLDIQ
+688 PRINQSGRVLLDIE
-702 QEVSSV
+702 QEVSNV
-708 ASTTSSGIDSPTIS
+708 ASNTSSGIDSPTIS
-722 QRRIRTS
+722 QRRIKTS

-742 MIQKSH
+742 MIQKS
-748 TVARTQIPILG
+748 RTTTRGQIPIVG
-759 DIPVLGNLFG
+759 DLPAIGNLFG
-769 GKDNQVGKTELL
+769 SKENQQGKTELL
-781 VIITPHVIRNLTEA
+781 VIITPHVIRNLSEA

-804 ELQMNDPR
+804 ELQLNDPR
-812 LPGRWLNIPDA
+812 TARRWRNIPDA
-823 TRRTFE
+823 ARRAFE